1 MIIDKLYK
9 EALQSPVCVG
19 LDFRHQ
25 LLPEY
30 LLQSALSLE
39 EKIFSYNRSIIE
51 ATKDITACYKLQIA
65 CYEALGLEG
74 LRAYSRTVRYIR
86 ENDKIVI
93 GDVKR
98 GDIAITAEFYA
109 KAHFSGDFEVDFVT
123 MSPYLGKDS
132 ISPYFKYLETGEKGI
147 FVLIHTSNESSRD
160 FQELPVEGKPLY
172 FKVAEKV
179 EEWGKPFLGSH
190 GLSLVGGVAGLTFPE
205 DMLKIWETCP
215 NSFFLIPG
223 YGKQGGESAVLAPLL
238 QKKRRFIIN
247 SSRDIIGSHK
257 GVKEGQDFA
266 ECARK
271 AVLKMKEDILKWQK

>member
-132 ISPYFKYLETGEKGI
+132 ISPYYKYLETGEKGI

-179 EEWGKPFLGSH
+179 
-190 GLSLVGGVAGLTFPE
+190 
-205 DMLKIWETCP
+205 
-215 NSFFLIPG
+215 
-223 YGKQGGESAVLAPLL
+223 
-238 QKKRRFIIN
+238 
-247 SSRDIIGSHK
+247 
-257 GVKEGQDFA
+257 
-266 ECARK
+266 
-271 AVLKMKEDILKWQK
+271 